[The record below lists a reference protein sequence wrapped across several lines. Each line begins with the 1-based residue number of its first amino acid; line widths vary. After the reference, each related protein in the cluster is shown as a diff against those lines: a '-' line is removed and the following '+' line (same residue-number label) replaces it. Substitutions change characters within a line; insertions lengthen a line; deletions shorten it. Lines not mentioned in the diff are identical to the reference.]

1 MNFLWYFLGLSNTGG
16 MVSRKGSKAERDC
29 ESVQIMKSC
38 GAIPV
43 AITVI
48 PELSLWWESYNNICG
63 RTKNPYDTRR
73 TPGGSSG
80 KNTPTL

>member
-1 MNFLWYFLGLSNTGG
+1 MIFLGLSNTGG
-16 MVSRKGSKAERDC
+16 MVRRKGSKAERDC
-29 ESVQIMKSC
+29 ESVQKMKSC

-48 PELSLWWESYNNICG
+48 PELCLWWESYNKING
-63 RTKNPYDTRR
+63 RTKNAYDTRR

-80 KNTPTL
+80 KNALNLYI